1 LKRGAF
7 MGNTIERDKVFIT
20 SINLANTIG
29 LNKSIVLNQIYHC
42 IEENGKLI
50 DGNKWICSSFESW
63 SKIFTFWS
71 LNTIKRIFKSLE
83 EDGIIV
89 SGVYND
95 DIFDK
100 TKWYAINYDKVLSVG
115 INLTCD
121 LF

>member
-1 LKRGAF
+1 
-7 MGNTIERDKVFIT
+7 MENVIERDKIFIT
-20 SINLANTIG
+20 SIDLANAIG
-29 LNKSIVLNQIYHC
+29 LNKSIALNQIYYC

-83 EDGIIV
+83 EDGFII